1 MKTVADVV
9 VDGLKRA
16 GTPRLFGVPGV
27 TANVRLLE
35 AVRAHDLPFV
45 LAYGDAAACVMAAV
59 TGDLTGAPGA
69 ALAGPGPGVAAAV
82 TGVAHAAL
90 DRSPLIFL
98 TDRHPATLLAC
109 KASLRVEAASAAHWV
124 AHAAQLAMTPPRGPV
139 HLDMSPDVAGAAAVP
154 VATAGRPEPLPPPVT
169 GALDAAAKLL
179 ASASRP
185 VLVAGL
191 GCRAPEGAAWLRA
204 LAEALP
210 APVLATRKG
219 KGAVPDPHPL
229 RLGVLPGGHV
239 EARLLT
245 RADLIVT
252 LGLDAIEASPN
263 TWPGDASLLHLAPFP
278 PPAGIRRLVTHVE
291 GEVALIVEELAP
303 RLRGRSHSN
312 WDVAELDR
320 WKRELRAAPAMPGVP
335 TRRRVVIL
343 AREALPAGTLAAVD
357 PGPHADDVAAGWDAI
372 APGEFIVSDGSAA
385 TGFALPAAIAA
396 HLVHGDRRVVAFTA
410 AAGLVGAASEL
421 ETAKRL
427 RVPVVLVAFG
437 EEGAGAPELARL
449 TQSFGVPT
457 FAADSEA
464 RFAEALERALRAG
477 GPAVVAVWA

>member
-1 MKTVADVV
+1 
-9 VDGLKRA
+9 
-16 GTPRLFGVPGV
+16 VPGV
-27 TANVRLLE
+27 AANVRLLE

-98 TDRHPATLLAC
+98 TDHHPATLLAC

-124 AHAAQLAMTPPRGPV
+124 AHAGQLAMTPPRGPV
-139 HLDMSPDVAGAAAVP
+139 HLDVSPDVAGAAAVP
-154 VATAGRPEPLPPPVT
+154 VATACRPEPLPPPVT
-169 GALDAAAKLL
+169 GTLDAAAKLL

-239 EARLLT
+239 EARLLS

-252 LGLDAIEASPN
+252 LGLDAVAASPWRGRRCPSGRWPPSTRALTPT
-263 TWPGDASLLHLAPFP
+263 TWRLGGTRSRRGSSSSRTARRRRASLCP
-278 PPAGIRRLVTHVE
+278 PPSRPTWSTGTGASSPSPRRP
-291 GEVALIVEELAP
+291 GSWAP
-303 RLRGRSHSN
+303 PPSSRPRSACGCP
-312 WDVAELDR
+312 WC
-320 WKRELRAAPAMPGVP
+320 
-335 TRRRVVIL
+335 
-343 AREALPAGTLAAVD
+343 
-357 PGPHADDVAAGWDAI
+357 
-372 APGEFIVSDGSAA
+372 
-385 TGFALPAAIAA
+385 
-396 HLVHGDRRVVAFTA
+396 
-410 AAGLVGAASEL
+410 
-421 ETAKRL
+421 
-427 RVPVVLVAFG
+427 
-437 EEGAGAPELARL
+437 
-449 TQSFGVPT
+449 
-457 FAADSEA
+457 
-464 RFAEALERALRAG
+464 
-477 GPAVVAVWA
+477 